1 MLHAYYVLGNIFIV
15 IVSQMLEDKLKKGLK
30 MIGEYVGDD
39 DSGLDVDTEAL
50 EMEEP
55 IDPEKLSIN
64 LKVIK
69 SVHPEISFQLSNFL
83 NWESFSNIHFQCLI
97 NPI

>member
-1 MLHAYYVLGNIFIV
+1 
-15 IVSQMLEDKLKKGLK
+15 MLEDKLKKGLK

-55 IDPEKLSIN
+55 IDPEKFSIN
-64 LKVIK
+64 LKVMNFF
-69 SVHPEISFQLSNFL
+69 SFWVFSLAPEILMKRIF
-83 NWESFSNIHFQCLI
+83 
-97 NPI
+97 

>member
-1 MLHAYYVLGNIFIV
+1 
-15 IVSQMLEDKLKKGLK
+15 MLEDKLKKGLK

-39 DSGLDVDTEAL
+39 DSGLDVDIEAL

-64 LKVIK
+64 LRVV
-69 SVHPEISFQLSNFL
+69 SFFHSEISS
-83 NWESFSNIHFQCLI
+83 
-97 NPI
+97 

>member
-1 MLHAYYVLGNIFIV
+1 MKLRLKCTILITIV
-15 IVSQMLEDKLKKGLK
+15 FQMLEDKLKKGLK

-39 DSGLDVDTEAL
+39 DSGLDVDTDAL

-64 LKVIK
+64 LKVINWP
-69 SVHPEISFQLSNFL
+69 SLRFLLLINSNGTYFFDS
-83 NWESFSNIHFQCLI
+83 SFSLSDTN
-97 NPI
+97 